1 MRLKCSQ
8 PLAAIVMALA
18 IAVLPCASFA
28 QTTGAAVP
36 AEGQTVVL
44 DSVGF
49 WRMFHELKP
58 PVMATSDGLV
68 LLADGASAIN
78 TPTAAAPDDWTG
90 ADFDD
95 SQWVRRPLLGA
106 IRSPYLSRLCL
117 RGKFQ
122 IDDLSAVSQLTVSV
136 RYHGGII
143 LYVNGKEIERRNLPA
158 KPPAD
163 GEWLAEPYAREAFL
177 DAKGDLLLTNTLKQ
191 WRGSSKEE
199 IVQHPAMKG
208 REVSDLVIPRN
219 VLRKGVNVLA
229 IELRRAAYGQVVDE
243 KKPQIGRAH
252 V

>member
-78 TPTAAAPDDWTG
+78 TPTAAAPDDWSDTG
-90 ADFDD
+90 
-95 SQWVRRPLLGA
+95 
-106 IRSPYLSRLCL
+106 
-117 RGKFQ
+117 
-122 IDDLSAVSQLTVSV
+122 
-136 RYHGGII
+136 
-143 LYVNGKEIERRNLPA
+143 
-158 KPPAD
+158 
-163 GEWLAEPYAREAFL
+163 
-177 DAKGDLLLTNTLKQ
+177 
-191 WRGSSKEE
+191 
-199 IVQHPAMKG
+199 
-208 REVSDLVIPRN
+208 
-219 VLRKGVNVLA
+219 
-229 IELRRAAYGQVVDE
+229 
-243 KKPQIGRAH
+243 
-252 V
+252 